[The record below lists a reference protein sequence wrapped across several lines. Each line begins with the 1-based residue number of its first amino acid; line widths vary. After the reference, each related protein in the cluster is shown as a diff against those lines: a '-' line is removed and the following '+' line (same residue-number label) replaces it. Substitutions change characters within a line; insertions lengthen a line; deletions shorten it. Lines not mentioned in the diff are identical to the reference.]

1 MKGTSLEVAPSLFLY
16 LFPQIPLPQETAEG
30 HIVLSGNAGT
40 AVQGPFA
47 VDSETGFLLVT
58 AALDREEQAEYQLQ
72 VWQDWGEGDKN
83 RTDHSML
90 FPQVTL
96 ESQQGH
102 LLWGPQPVRVRVKD
116 ENDQVPHFSQEV
128 YRVRLSQ
135 GTRAGEWPSR
145 QVGTAMCTAESQ
157 PRDRATRGQAS
168 PIHPA
173 LSCPVLPSLNPM
185 IEPRQL
191 LATLG
196 LI

>member
-1 MKGTSLEVAPSLFLY
+1 MKGASLEVAPSLFLC
-16 LFPQIPLPQETAEG
+16 LFPQIPLPQERAEG

-47 VDSETGFLLVT
+47 VDPETGFLLVT

-72 VWQDWGEGDKN
+72 VWQGWGERDKN

-96 ESQQGH
+96 ESQQGQ

-135 GTRAGEWPSR
+135 GTRAGEWLSR
-145 QVGTAMCTAESQ
+145 QVGTAMCTAESW
-157 PRDRATRGQAS
+157 PRDRATGGQAG
-168 PIHPA
+168 PIHPVP
-173 LSCPVLPSLNPM
+173 SCPLSIL
-185 IEPRQL
+185 
-191 LATLG
+191 
-196 LI
+196 